1 MNDLPQPDANI
12 VGKHRA
18 PEWGLAAVV
27 SCCVALAV
35 VSPFFFLGTAS
46 GHDIAFHMASWLDA
60 AGQWKQGIL
69 FPRWAEWPNYG
80 FGEPRF
86 IFYPPLSWLLGAF
99 LGTLIP
105 WKAVAA
111 VFIVCVQTFAGLS
124 AYVLLGRLNG
134 GSRWAPLFG
143 AACFAANPYA
153 LVIIYSRSDFAE
165 LLAVAIFPL
174 LFLAAL
180 RLCESTQHG
189 ESRRFPGAVAFAL
202 SFCAIWLSN
211 APAAVIATYSAAF
224 LFILKSLEVRS
235 ARPTLRGASALLLG
249 FGFSGFYLVPAIYEQ
264 RWVNIAGALAGGL
277 TPADNFLYARTTDAE
292 HDAFNR
298 VASNIAVLLLVWA
311 AAAALAAWR
320 QTRQA
325 QARAETRNALA
336 LASLTAVATLLML
349 PLTSALWRFLPEL
362 RFVQFP
368 WRWMSVVALCAIVF
382 MSATAQGKGKWV
394 WLLLSALSMV
404 GSGRYLVKHTW
415 WDTED
420 MPTLEAAL
428 EDRTGFV
435 GTDEYDPLDDDHTDL
450 PQKAPRAGFLP
461 RSLEGDTPAAQK
473 IVIDRWTAEHRS
485 LRVSTPTGSHIA
497 VRLLDYP
504 AWHIEVNGHQVAAQ
518 HVEGTQQIVIPVASG
533 ESKIEIQFQ
542 RTLDRKI
549 GGWTSLLSVLASIAV
564 VFWQK
569 RARKVTATD
578 A

>member
-12 VGKHRA
+12 GGKHPAR
-18 PEWGLAAVV
+18 EWVTAALV

-35 VSPFFFLGTAS
+35 VSPFVFLGTAS

-86 IFYPPLSWLLGAF
+86 IFYPPFSWLLGAF

-105 WKAVAA
+105 WNAVAA
-111 VFIVCVQTFAGLS
+111 VFIVCVQIFAGLS
-124 AYVLLGRLNG
+124 AYALLRRLNG

-153 LVIIYSRSDFAE
+153 LVIIYTRSDFAE

-180 RLCESTQHG
+180 RLCECAQPG

-224 LFILKSLEVRS
+224 LFIVKSIEVRS
-235 ARPTLRGASALLLG
+235 ARPAFEGASAMLVG
-249 FGFSGFYLVPAIYEQ
+249 FGFTGFYLVPAIYEQ

-298 VASNIAVLLLVWA
+298 VASNIAVLLFLWA
-311 AAAALAAWR
+311 AGALAAWR
-320 QTRQA
+320 KTRQA
-325 QARAETRNALA
+325 QATAKGRHFLA
-336 LASLTAVATLLML
+336 LASLTAFAMLVML
-349 PLTSALWRFLPEL
+349 PLTSLLWSFLPEL

-382 MSATAQGKGKWV
+382 MSATARGKGKWV
-394 WLLLSALSMV
+394 WLLFASLSIV

-420 MPTLEAAL
+420 MPTLQAAL
-428 EDRTGFV
+428 EDGTGFE
-435 GTDEYDPLDDDHTDL
+435 GTDEYDSVGDDHTDL

-461 RSLEGDTPAAQK
+461 SSEQGDTSAAQQ
-473 IVIDRWTAEHRS
+473 IVIDRWVAEHRS
-485 LRVSTPTGSHIA
+485 LRVTTLTRGHIA

-504 AWHIEVNGHQVAAQ
+504 AWHIEVNGHRVAAQ
-518 HVEGTQQIVIPVASG
+518 HAEGTRQIVIPVATG
-533 ESKIEIQFQ
+533 ESKIEIQFKP
-542 RTLDRKI
+542 TLDRTI
-549 GGWTSLLSVLASIAV
+549 GGWISVLSALASISV
-564 VFWQK
+564 SLWQK
-569 RARKVTATD
+569 RARMVTATED
-578 A
+578 